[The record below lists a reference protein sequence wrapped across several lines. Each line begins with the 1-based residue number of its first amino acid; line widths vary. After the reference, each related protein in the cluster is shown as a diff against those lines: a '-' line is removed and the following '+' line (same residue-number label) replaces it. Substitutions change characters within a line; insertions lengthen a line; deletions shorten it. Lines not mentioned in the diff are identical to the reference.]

1 MVSVAVAHLSRPTS
15 FGAVGPCCCCLGG
28 SRYLPRDSGQLAQL
42 LRPAERREQESRYT
56 EIHIQYFAM
65 EAASARADL
74 HISELLRVADAN
86 DGIAVAGKP
95 KK

>member
-1 MVSVAVAHLSRPTS
+1 
-15 FGAVGPCCCCLGG
+15 
-28 SRYLPRDSGQLAQL
+28 
-42 LRPAERREQESRYT
+42 
-56 EIHIQYFAM
+56 M